1 MSAELIG
8 HLVKCRSC
16 RGTGSLPAVISLDG
30 GFTPGKTCTKCDGTG
45 YVIAGGCE
53 VCAEVDEG
61 DEP

>member
-16 RGTGSLPAVISLDG
+16 KGSGTTDDEP
-30 GFTPGKTCTKCDGTG
+30 CTRCEGTG

-61 DEP
+61 DETMEAIG